1 MVDQYEPFEY
11 SESQFGSESSN
22 RFHCC
27 FTIFLVGGLG
37 SSCQLHAIKCEEV
50 TFNKNPSLWD
60 LIRSIELTIRTSS
73 PYNLFIHCCS
83 LKFSSIASMGM
94 YFLGIN
100 LRVYSRVGGF
110 GDCGEEFSW
119 EPRVCM
125 FNGLG
130 REGRFCSR
138 RRRLGVGSTGASR

>member
-1 MVDQYEPFEY
+1 MFT
-11 SESQFGSESSN
+11 SQFGSESSN

-60 LIRSIELTIRTSS
+60 LFNRVDNTDILAIQPFHPL
-73 PYNLFIHCCS
+73 LFIEIFINRVHGDV
-83 LKFSSIASMGM
+83 FPWNQPSSILASSRFRRLWRGVS
-94 YFLGIN
+94 LGTF
-100 LRVYSRVGGF
+100 RGTG
-110 GDCGEEFSW
+110 
-119 EPRVCM
+119 VCM

-130 REGRFCSR
+130 REGRFGSR